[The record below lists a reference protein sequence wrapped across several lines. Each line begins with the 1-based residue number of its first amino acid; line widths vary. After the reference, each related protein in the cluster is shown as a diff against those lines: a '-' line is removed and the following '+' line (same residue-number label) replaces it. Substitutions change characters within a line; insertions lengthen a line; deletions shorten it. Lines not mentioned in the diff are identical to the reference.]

1 MKNRASALAML
12 IAGFLVTSTGSV
24 ASGQIEPGATEPV
37 VRYDGHK
44 VYRVTVKDQ
53 REYLAVTSLA
63 DDVWTHSPGLGGL
76 DVQVSPAKQ
85 AALEGLG
92 LPTRVLIADVQGL
105 LDAERAEILRR
116 RQQRDLAWFQNYK
129 TLAEINTQLS
139 AWSTAYPAMASTFV
153 VGNSLENRQIRGV
166 KITGPESA
174 EYPKASRPQIL
185 FNGCQHAREWISPMV
200 NMYLGDQFLIQYA
213 SGGTVKDL
221 LDRVEIVIVPVVN
234 PDGYE
239 YTWTTNRLWRKNRR
253 NNGGSFGVDLNR
265 NWGYQWGGEGASTSP
280 SDETYRGA
288 SAFSEPETQAMRD
301 MVLANTRL
309 RAAIDFHSY
318 SQLILSPWSY
328 TSTLPPDSSIFNQ
341 LNASMQSAIQGVHGQ
356 FYDAGPTYT
365 TIYPA
370 SGASGDWYY
379 GAGSTPRKI
388 LAWGFE
394 LRDTGT
400 YGFVLPAD
408 QIIPNGEE
416 IMAGMIDLA
425 SAIAFP
431 AKISLPDG
439 VPSFVEANATSTVRV
454 NVSASPGET
463 LNASSL
469 KSYARVGSGSFAP
482 TALASLG
489 GSLYSATLPAA
500 GCGAQVQ
507 FYIEAM
513 TTSGKTVRLPAD
525 APAAFYSTPA
535 AELTLT
541 LDDPCEVNNGW
552 SLTTAGDNA
561 TTGRWELAD
570 PIATAA
576 QPGDDHSASGTKC
589 FVTDGRGGAVGDYDI
604 DGGKTTLTSP
614 AFNGLGSSG
623 SVSYGTIVSY
633 WRWYSN
639 NQGSNP
645 GTDNMPVEISNDNGA
660 TWHTLETVTE
670 NAGAWVSKSF
680 VVDSIVAPSAA
691 MKIRFVAQDLGGGSI
706 VEAAVDDVR
715 VTVASCPLD
724 PADVNGD
731 GFVNGDD
738 YDLFAEWFDTAD
750 LRADFNHDGF
760 VNGDDYDAFAEE
772 FEN

>member
-1 MKNRASALAML
+1 MKNRASALAVL
-12 IAGFLVTSTGSV
+12 IAGFLVTSMGSV
-24 ASGQIEPGATEPV
+24 ASGQIEPGATEPI

-63 DDVWTHSPGLGGL
+63 DDVWTHSPGLGDL

-139 AWSTAYPAMASTFV
+139 AWVTAYPAMASTFV
-153 VGNSLENRQIRGV
+153 VGSSLENRQIRGV

-174 EYPKASRPQIL
+174 EFPKASRPQIL

-200 NMYLGDQFLIQYA
+200 NMYLGDQFLIQYGA
-213 SGGTVKDL
+213 GGTVKDL

-253 NNGGSFGVDLNR
+253 NNGGSYGVDLNR

-416 IMAGMIDLA
+416 IMAGVVGLA
-425 SAIAFP
+425 RATPFP
-431 AKISLPDG
+431 AEGL
-439 VPSFVEANATSTVRV
+439 
-454 NVSASPGET
+454 SP
-463 LNASSL
+463 
-469 KSYARVGSGSFAP
+469 
-482 TALASLG
+482 
-489 GSLYSATLPAA
+489 
-500 GCGAQVQ
+500 
-507 FYIEAM
+507 
-513 TTSGKTVRLPAD
+513 
-525 APAAFYSTPA
+525 
-535 AELTLT
+535 
-541 LDDPCEVNNGW
+541 
-552 SLTTAGDNA
+552 
-561 TTGRWELAD
+561 
-570 PIATAA
+570 
-576 QPGDDHSASGTKC
+576 H
-589 FVTDGRGGAVGDYDI
+589 GGA
-604 DGGKTTLTSP
+604 
-614 AFNGLGSSG
+614 GL
-623 SVSYGTIVSY
+623 
-633 WRWYSN
+633 
-639 NQGSNP
+639 
-645 GTDNMPVEISNDNGA
+645 
-660 TWHTLETVTE
+660 
-670 NAGAWVSKSF
+670 
-680 VVDSIVAPSAA
+680 
-691 MKIRFVAQDLGGGSI
+691 LGGG
-706 VEAAVDDVR
+706 R
-715 VTVASCPLD
+715 
-724 PADVNGD
+724 
-731 GFVNGDD
+731 
-738 YDLFAEWFDTAD
+738 
-750 LRADFNHDGF
+750 
-760 VNGDDYDAFAEE
+760 
-772 FEN
+772 